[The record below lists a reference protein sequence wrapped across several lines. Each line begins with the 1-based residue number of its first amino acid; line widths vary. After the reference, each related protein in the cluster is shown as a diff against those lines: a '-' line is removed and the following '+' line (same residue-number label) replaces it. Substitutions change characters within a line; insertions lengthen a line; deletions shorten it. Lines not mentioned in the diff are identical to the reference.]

1 MSETEHKCRDL
12 HQDGDISTSYRSTDT
27 RTDIHAARDNW
38 EGEIRDRL
46 KDDAPTIEAWVKQRF
61 SSVEVWSCANP
72 DLEGIKRVE
81 LMICYGGP
89 TVWGEWDGR
98 YGEHGQAHFN
108 HSWGADYRL
117 TGIINHSTPVPC
129 TKVETRGELVE
140 QLLEVMG
147 VLA

>member
-1 MSETEHKCRDL
+1 
-12 HQDGDISTSYRSTDT
+12 
-27 RTDIHAARDNW
+27 
-38 EGEIRDRL
+38 
-46 KDDAPTIEAWVKQRF
+46 
-61 SSVEVWSCANP
+61 
-72 DLEGIKRVE
+72 LEGIKRVE

-89 TVWGEWDGR
+89 TVWVEWDGR

-108 HSWGADYRL
+108 HSWGGDYRHQL
-117 TGIINHSTPVPC
+117 EGGERGPGEACTDC